1 VSITS
6 FSELKVAVADWL
18 NRDDLSD
25 ARLGDFVDMAQN
37 RIFHVLRIPVMEK
50 FVAITVDTNGKIA
63 LPTDF
68 LEAKDVL
75 FNDKPLDRIS
85 LTEFYSRGISQGQPI
100 AFTRE
105 AEYLRLSP
113 NPGNVSGMKMIY
125 YAEPPRL
132 SGTTATNDVF
142 SITPELYL
150 YGALVAAGT
159 YLGSPVEKMQIWS
172 ESFNDTMQRLV
183 DHARQAEVSGSTN
196 TVANG
201 Y

>member
-1 VSITS
+1 MSITTYT
-6 FSELKVAVADWL
+6 ELKAAIADWL

-25 ARLGDFVDMAQN
+25 ARLSDFVQMAEN

-63 LPTDF
+63 LPTDY

-75 FNDKPLDRIS
+75 FNDKPLERIS

-113 NPGNVSGMKMIY
+113 NPGNVAGMKMIY
-125 YAEPPRL
+125 YAEPARL
-132 SGTTATNDVF
+132 SGTTATNDMF
-142 SITPELYL
+142 ALSPELYL

>member
-1 VSITS
+1 MSITS
-6 FSELKVAVADWL
+6 FSELKTAVADWM

-25 ARLGDFVDMAQN
+25 ARITDFIDIATN
-37 RIFHVLRIPVMEK
+37 RIFHVLRIPAMEK
-50 FVAITVDTNGKIA
+50 FVAITVDSNGKIA
-63 LPTDF
+63 LPSDF

-75 FNDKPLDRIS
+75 FNDKPLERIS

-100 AFTRE
+100 AFSRE
-105 AEYLRLSP
+105 SEYLRLSP
-113 NPGNVSGMKMIY
+113 NPGNVAGMKMIY

-132 SGTTATNDVF
+132 SSTVTTNEVF
-142 SITPELYL
+142 GIAPELYL

-172 ESFNDTMQRLV
+172 ESFNDTMQRMT

-196 TVANG
+196 TVASG